1 MDKDPSTLLR
11 EVKQQTGWSETRLAA
26 EIKASQPTINRILNG
41 QPRCLSTTL
50 SAIVGLHDRHCQHV
64 TEPDCMAVAQG
75 PS

>member
-64 TEPDCMAVAQG
+64 TEPDCASMAPG